1 MGLLGTKVD
10 AIDYYTAEIEK
21 LSEQVSCATS
31 VSIFCSDFIIHSF
44 TRPYNALTYRCVE
57 RSRI

>member
-21 LSEQVSCATS
+21 LSEQVSSDWRVQYLFQCH
-31 VSIFCSDFIIHSF
+31 FC
-44 TRPYNALTYRCVE
+44 
-57 RSRI
+57 

>member
-21 LSEQVSCATS
+21 LSEQVSSATF

-44 TRPYNALTYRCVE
+44 T
-57 RSRI
+57 